1 MDRIDQL
8 LSEVFADDFDG
19 IDEATAFKE
28 CAAFDSLKYV
38 ELVVA
43 VESRFGV
50 DLTAD
55 EIGRLTS
62 KGALRQLL
70 AARGLVA
77 G

>member
-8 LSEVFADDFDG
+8 LSDVFADVDG
-19 IDEATAFKE
+19 IAEATTFKE

-55 EIGRLTS
+55 EIARLTS
-62 KGALRQLL
+62 KRALRQVL
-70 AARGLVA
+70 AARGVVV